1 MDIEHSVIELE
12 KLQRKIDRLRAEEIS
27 LENSI
32 AEGEKKLED
41 KKKIMFEKYGLSDD
55 NIEQTLKEVEQK
67 ISGKV
72 ETLKKKLESY

>member
-67 ISGKV
+67 ISSKV